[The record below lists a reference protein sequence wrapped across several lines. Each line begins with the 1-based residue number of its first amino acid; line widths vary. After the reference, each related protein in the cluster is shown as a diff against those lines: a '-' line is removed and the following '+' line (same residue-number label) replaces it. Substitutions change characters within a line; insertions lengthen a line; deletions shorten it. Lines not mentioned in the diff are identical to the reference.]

1 MAYLTTTQAARRLGV
16 RSTTV
21 AAWCRDGRIPA
32 EKVRGRWRIPEE
44 ALSKLQTGVRQ
55 EASGNAAPLIVA
67 AAGGRRGLYR
77 MGSLLGDLRAA
88 GKGPLALSRRLVRK
102 SVYRRTGRLLRKLLP

>member
-1 MAYLTTTQAARRLGV
+1 MGHLSTTQAARRLEV
-16 RSTTV
+16 SSATV
-21 AAWCRDGRIPA
+21 AGWCRDGRVPA

-44 ALSKLQTGVRQ
+44 VIDQLQTRGRG
-55 EASGNAAPLIVA
+55 ESAPSAAPFVVA

-88 GKGPLALSRRLVRK
+88 SRGPLALGRRLLRK
-102 SVYRRTGRLLRKLLP
+102 SAYRSTGRLLRKLLP